1 MYTTGNF
8 AKMIGVTVKTLHN
21 WDKNNF
27 LKPSKVINKRRL
39 YTHEQYKNYIK
50 TFFNLDIL

>member
-21 WDKNNF
+21 WDRNNF
-27 LKPSKVINKRRL
+27 FKPMMVINKRRL
-39 YTHEQYKNYIK
+39 YTHEQYIIYIK
-50 TFFNLDIL
+50 NKFNIDIK

>member
-21 WDKNNF
+21 WDKNYF
-27 LKPSKVINKRRL
+27 LKPSMVINKRRL
-39 YTHEQYKNYIK
+39 YTHELYKQYMKEN
-50 TFFNLDIL
+50 FNLNLE

>member
-21 WDKNNF
+21 WDKNDF
-27 LKPSKVINKRRL
+27 LKPSMVINKRRL
-39 YTHEQYKNYIK
+39 YSHKQYKQYMKEN
-50 TFFNLDIL
+50 FNLDLE